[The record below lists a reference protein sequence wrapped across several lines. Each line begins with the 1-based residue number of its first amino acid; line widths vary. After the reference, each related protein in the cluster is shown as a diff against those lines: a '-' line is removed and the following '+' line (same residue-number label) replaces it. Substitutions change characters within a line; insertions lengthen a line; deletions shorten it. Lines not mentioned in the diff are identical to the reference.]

1 VGHLYPP
8 IVYFIKK
15 FKSKKINHNLRIPK
29 KNNKRKVE
37 PTILKGFK
45 NKKIFSKTIR
55 SLFKSKKKINN
66 EYYMDMVLS
75 YALKKKYKIDN
86 LIVNSY
92 ESWGTPEELI
102 RWEKNSGKI

>member
-1 VGHLYPP
+1 
-8 IVYFIKK
+8 
-15 FKSKKINHNLRIPK
+15 
-29 KNNKRKVE
+29 
-37 PTILKGFK
+37 
-45 NKKIFSKTIR
+45 
-55 SLFKSKKKINN
+55 
-66 EYYMDMVLS
+66 MVLS